1 MKTITVQDNQN
12 EQDIWLRAEPI
23 VTDTDIMVPVHEY
36 YKKGTAVL
44 YRPVMTKDMF
54 VKAYRQWILGE
65 SDDKDE

>member
-1 MKTITVQDNQN
+1 MKTITTQDNQN

-23 VTDTDIMVPVHEY
+23 VTATDIMVPVQAY
-36 YKKGTAVL
+36 YKKGTAVQ
-44 YRPVMTKDMF
+44 YRSIMTKDIF